1 MNPQRAFQFLVYCFA
16 IIGFALTAG
25 YLAVKT
31 GLTNENGIIDNQNE
45 NFIGLTNSINATNIQ
60 TRSLTIIKPTWAN
73 SEEWAVLS
81 KAITKD
87 SETMSKAAKDAN
99 IKSRL
104 LIAILVPEQ
113 LRLFHSEREIFKKIF
128 APLQI
133 LGNQNQFSW
142 GIMGIKQETAREIE
156 DNLKNPSSTYFLG
169 KSYENILNFSTS
181 TDNISQ
187 ERFERLTNEKDHYY
201 NYLYA
206 SLFVRQIM
214 ESWLKS
220 GYDIQN
226 RPEILATLFNVG
238 FKNSRPKEN
247 PQSGGS
253 LININDKQY
262 SFGQLAGEFYYSNEL
277 IEEFPR

>member
-1 MNPQRAFQFLVYCFA
+1 MIRKILILSLIIFALIGIIFTVVFFA
-16 IIGFALTAG
+16 IRL
-25 YLAVKT
+25 
-31 GLTNENGIIDNQNE
+31 GLTNESGIIDNQQESFLSNDE
-45 NFIGLTNSINATNIQ
+45 NL
-60 TRSLTIIKPTWAN
+60 KPVNHWTN
-73 SEEWAVLS
+73 SEEWDVLGQ
-81 KAITKD
+81 AIIKD
-87 SETMSKAAKDAN
+87 SEIIKKASYNAKIDPR
-99 IKSRL
+99 IL
-104 LIAILVPEQ
+104 VAILVPEQ
-113 LRLFHSEREIFKKIF
+113 LRLFNSEREIFKKIF

-156 DNLKNPSSTYFLG
+156 DNLKNPSSTYYLG

-181 TDNISQ
+181 TDNINQ

-206 SLFVRQIM
+206 SLFVHQII

-220 GYDIQN
+220 GYDIEN
-226 RPEILATLFNVG
+226 RPEILATLFNIG

-253 LININDKQY
+253 LIEINDKQY
-262 SFGQLAGEFYYSNEL
+262 SFGQLAGEFYYSDEL
-277 IEEFPR
+277 IDIFPR